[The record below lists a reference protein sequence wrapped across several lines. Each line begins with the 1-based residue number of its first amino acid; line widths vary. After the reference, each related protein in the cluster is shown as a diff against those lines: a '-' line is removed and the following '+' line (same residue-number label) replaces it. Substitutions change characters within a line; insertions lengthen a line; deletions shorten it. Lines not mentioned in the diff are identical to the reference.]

1 MYPVSGGVELTLVF
15 CEGESAPP
23 PPIGGMN
30 VNYCVTNK
38 MNMTKKPFFS
48 TCSSFF
54 LAGLAAVLLAAADSS
69 AQTRLLTL
77 GDNDSPRIAFT
88 DGADTLWAPSEGL
101 WSVALGWE
109 NDWMTDWRHVKPSS
123 IEKEGKWTVAKG
135 AVDLGDG
142 NILACTDSYVGTDDG
157 LVKCI
162 RRFEWKGGKTLR
174 NVTLSVRLQEK
185 GTGLSLVAPGIVY
198 YGNRNGAAV
207 NPEAVA
213 VWEGK
218 EGEFAIFEEH
228 RYPMPFVMLENPAK
242 LHSCALHV
250 TPSPV
255 RGGILSDQWWSLGV
269 EAKASVTEFV
279 MYSGPIG
286 YNGRRS
292 VAKALQKSPMS
303 YKDTWINLAP
313 GQVVE
318 KEFYVDV
325 YSIEAPGSGFQKPL
339 YTSIDLHK
347 PYDADRFDSFRSIVA
362 SKLNYAESRWV
373 ESGNAVG
380 YGMYDPRTERRQ
392 LVMGW
397 CGQADSPGYFHQVL
411 SDWEKSQPEGLVRI
425 GREETRK
432 KVQSLMDFLTTYPF
446 TADGLFNVRYDIKA
460 GLFKDGDPVSCGQAM
475 YNFAKAIEYARKNG
489 GYDVSGWEKF
499 LKKACDGASD
509 RILSKQWNPVST
521 AEAFYIAPLAISSE
535 LFGSDR
541 YEKAARKAAG
551 LFARRHHTM
560 AEGCY
565 WGGTLD
571 ATCEDKEGAWAA
583 FQGFLECYER
593 FNDSKFLS
601 WAKHAMDVCLSYTV
615 VWDIPLPAGRL
626 ADHSFKSTGWTVVS
640 AQNQHIDVYGVLF
653 APEICRMGKYLG
665 DDRLVRLSKVMYRSC
680 SQLTD
685 PYGSQGEQLQHTNFA
700 QRGDM
705 SDVYKLR
712 GGYSESWTVFW
723 ITAHFLNSAARF
735 IELGV
740 EP

>member
-1 MYPVSGGVELTLVF
+1 MIGYYLLKVNCLINQIDMIHSTKHFCPSGFRHL
-15 CEGESAPP
+15 
-23 PPIGGMN
+23 
-30 VNYCVTNK
+30 
-38 MNMTKKPFFS
+38 
-48 TCSSFF
+48 
-54 LAGLAAVLLAAADSS
+54 LAGLAATFLAVNYSS
-69 AQTRLLTL
+69 AQTRLVSVNE
-77 GDNDSPRIAFT
+77 NDSPRIAFT
-88 DGADTLWAPSEGL
+88 DGADTLWTPSEGL
-101 WSVALGWE
+101 WSVALGWQD
-109 NDWMTDWRHVKPSS
+109 DWMTDWHHIKPAA
-123 IEKEGKWTVAKG
+123 IEKSGKWTIVKG
-135 AVDLGDG
+135 TADLGDG
-142 NILACTDSYVGTDDG
+142 DLLVCTDSYAVTDEG
-157 LVKCI
+157 LVKCV
-162 RRFEWKGGKTLR
+162 RRFEWKGKKTLN

-207 NPEAVA
+207 NPQAVA

-218 EGEFAIFEEH
+218 SGEFAIFEEH
-228 RYPMPFVMLENPAK
+228 RYPMPYVMLENPSD
-242 LHSCALHV
+242 LHASALHV

-255 RGGILSDQWWSLGV
+255 RGGVLNDQWWSLGV
-269 EAKASVTEFV
+269 EAKDAVTEFV
-279 MYSGPIG
+279 MYTGPIG
-286 YNGRRS
+286 YNGRHS
-292 VAKALQKSPMS
+292 VAKALQKSPMT

-318 KEFYVDV
+318 KEFFVDV
-325 YSIEAPGSGFQKPL
+325 YSIENPGSGFQKPL
-339 YTSIDLHK
+339 YTSLDLHK
-347 PYDADRFDSFRSIVA
+347 PYDVERFDSFKDIVA
-362 SKLNYAESRWV
+362 SKLNYAESRWI
-373 ESGNAVG
+373 EDGKAIG
-380 YGMYDPRTERRQ
+380 YGMYDPRSERRQ

-397 CGQADSPGYFHQVL
+397 CGQADSPGYFYQVL
-411 SDWEKSQPEGLVRI
+411 SDWGKANGEKLDVNDPE
-425 GREETRK
+425 TTK
-432 KVQSLMDFLTTYPF
+432 KNVQSLMDFLTTYPF
-446 TADGLFNVRYDIKA
+446 TEDGLFNVRYDIKQ
-460 GLFKDGDPVSCGQAM
+460 GKFKDGDPVSCGQAM
-475 YNFAKAIEYARKNG
+475 YNFAKAIEYARKHG
-489 GYDVSGWEKF
+489 GYVTAEWEDF
-499 LKKACDGASD
+499 LKMACNGAAD
-509 RILSKQWNPVST
+509 RILSKRWNPLST

-535 LFGSDR
+535 LFDNDR
-541 YEKAARKAAG
+541 YEKAARKAAD
-551 LFARRHHTM
+551 LFAQRHFTM
-560 AEGCY
+560 AQGCY

-653 APEICRMGKYLG
+653 APEVCKMGKYLG

-685 PYGSQGEQLQHTNFA
+685 AYGSQGEQLQHTNFA

-723 ITAHFLNSAARF
+723 ITAHFLNAAARF
-735 IELGV
+735 VELGI